1 MEKKEKEEDKKK
13 EDKFFMRTP
22 GEPLPMP
29 GEVVYSEEFLERR
42 PQERGEGPQP
52 LRVVQWNIERGYKMR
67 EIIAMLR
74 EADPDVATI
83 QEIDIDCDRSENVDT
98 LRTLAAALGMAYVF
112 VAEFEELRS
121 PARSARDQGGGV
133 HGNCILSR
141 FPLRGCRAI
150 KHRHQIVDWDRE
162 GLARGEPRRGFRYT
176 VTALVDVPGWGA
188 GAAAAASAGPLRL
201 YSSHLEVFC
210 SAFQRVAQF
219 CDVFD
224 DSRASEAEDGAR
236 MQIVGGDL
244 NTMGHG
250 IARLSP
256 KYCGHDWAR
265 FWTLGQSEGG
275 WFARN
280 VLHGEVKT
288 EQAPQGPQ
296 KERRYNASLRWWGLP
311 QDVCE
316 SAINNGFEDPYDV
329 EKDITIESYAGWYY
343 GKLDWTLL
351 KGLVCTEKSL
361 GNHDYS
367 ASDHKLLFIKVV
379 PQ

>member
-1 MEKKEKEEDKKK
+1 MEKP
-13 EDKFFMRTP
+13 KFIMP
-22 GEPLPMP
+22 SGSQLPVP
-29 GEVVYSEEFLERR
+29 GEVVYSEEFLTKRDSTD
-42 PQERGEGPQP
+42 GDGKT
-52 LRVVQWNIERGYKMR
+52 LRVAQWNIERGYKMQ
-67 EIIAMLR
+67 EIIDMLR
-74 EADPDVATI
+74 EVDPDVATI
-83 QEIDIDCDRSENVDT
+83 QEIDIGCDRSGGVDT
-98 LRTLAAALGMAYVF
+98 LRTLGAALGMAYMF

-133 HGNCILSR
+133 HGNCILSKL
-141 FPLRGCRAI
+141 PLRGCRAI
-150 KHRHQIVDWDRE
+150 KHRYQIVDWAKE
-162 GLARGEPRRGFRYT
+162 GLSRGEPRRGFRYT
-176 VTALVDVPGWGA
+176 TTALVDVPGW
-188 GAAAAASAGPLRL
+188 AAPLRL
-201 YSSHLEVFC
+201 YSCHLEVFC
-210 SAFQRVAQF
+210 SAFQRAAQF

-224 DSRASEAEDGAR
+224 DSRASEAADGAR
-236 MQIVGGDL
+236 LQIVGGDL

-265 FWTLGQSEGG
+265 LWTLGQSEGG

-288 EQAPQGPQ
+288 EKVAAASGGGE
-296 KERRYNASLRWWGLP
+296 KGEEERRYNASLRWWGLP

-351 KGLVCTEKSL
+351 KGLTCTEKSL

-379 PQ
+379 PE

>member
-1 MEKKEKEEDKKK
+1 MKEEGGEATK
-13 EDKFFMRTP
+13 ESKFIMPSP
-22 GEPLPMP
+22 GPLPMP
-29 GEVVYSEEFLERR
+29 GEIVYSEEFLTSPREDR
-42 PQERGEGPQP
+42 EGQT
-52 LRVVQWNIERGYKMR
+52 LRVVQWNIERGYKMQ
-67 EIIAMLR
+67 EIIDMLR
-74 EADPDVATI
+74 EANPDVATI
-83 QEIDIDCDRSENVDT
+83 QEIDIGCDRSAGVDT
-98 LRTLAAALGMAYVF
+98 LRTLGRELGMAYLF
-112 VAEFEELRS
+112 AAEFEELRS
-121 PARSARDQGGGV
+121 PARTAHDQGGGV
-133 HGNCILSR
+133 HGNCILSK
-141 FPLRGCRAI
+141 FPLRGGRTI
-150 KHRHQIVDWDRE
+150 KHRHQIVDWAAE
-162 GLARGEPRRGFRYT
+162 GLSRGEPRRGFRYT

-188 GAAAAASAGPLRL
+188 PLRL

-224 DSRASEAEDGAR
+224 DSRASEKEDNAR
-236 MQIVGGDL
+236 YQIVGGDL

-265 FWTLGQSEGG
+265 LWTLGQSEGG
-275 WFARN
+275 WFSRN

-288 EQAPQGPQ
+288 EKVEEG
-296 KERRYNASLRWWGLP
+296 KGGEYSERRYNASLRWWGLP

-351 KGLVCTEKSL
+351 KGLTCTAKSL
-361 GNHDYS
+361 ANHDYS
-367 ASDHKLLFIKVV
+367 ASDHKLLCIEVV
-379 PQ
+379 PN